1 MSTHGD
7 MSHITDCLPLRN
19 MTGSPAP
26 APSASGLPSLDP
38 IIYNWAAFQSD
49 QVHIYLLAPVG
60 RPVGRSVGHVFANPS
75 LSVGGSMIFELDRRG
90 LRKLRNRSLNMA
102 EEQNQKSLTAVA
114 VSPPPPTDSATRL
127 MAAPRVGRP
136 VPDGGEGGT
145 VGGCDG
151 GGGGG
156 NEPNAGYAD
165 CGARHEVSLG
175 EYNVCVQVGGHASI
189 AQQSQGEH
197 RLEMLARGLAHCDES
212 LQFDSQC
219 WRCCYPQPHLRRI
232 WSLKPGRACCHS
244 P

>member
-1 MSTHGD
+1 M
-7 MSHITDCLPLRN
+7 
-19 MTGSPAP
+19 
-26 APSASGLPSLDP
+26 
-38 IIYNWAAFQSD
+38 
-49 QVHIYLLAPVG
+49 HIYLLAPVG

-127 MAAPRVGRP
+127 MAAPRGGRP

-197 RLEMLARGLAHCDES
+197 RLEMLARGLTVM
-212 LQFDSQC
+212 
-219 WRCCYPQPHLRRI
+219 
-232 WSLKPGRACCHS
+232 S
-244 P
+244 PSNSICSAGDVATHDRTCGAFGA

>member
-1 MSTHGD
+1 
-7 MSHITDCLPLRN
+7 
-19 MTGSPAP
+19 
-26 APSASGLPSLDP
+26 
-38 IIYNWAAFQSD
+38 
-49 QVHIYLLAPVG
+49 
-60 RPVGRSVGHVFANPS
+60 
-75 LSVGGSMIFELDRRG
+75 MIFELDRRG

-102 EEQNQKSLTAVA
+102 EEQNQKSLAAVA
-114 VSPPPPTDSATRL
+114 VPPPPPTDSATRL

-197 RLEMLARGLAHCDES
+197 RLEMRDRGLTV
-212 LQFDSQC
+212 
-219 WRCCYPQPHLRRI
+219 
-232 WSLKPGRACCHS
+232 S
-244 P
+244 PSNSICSAGDAATYDRTCGAFGA